1 MEHLLRL
8 ANSIPHTLSV
18 QILLAIVLFL
28 GYYLFTKLV
37 NGWIKRLSE
46 TKKVS
51 AARSSFI
58 LRTFNIAF
66 AFIFIAIFSITVG
79 VGYGDLSLFFSSVF
93 AVLGVALVAQW
104 SMLSN
109 ITASFLIFFVFPY
122 RVGDRIK
129 VVDKDEDISG
139 IIQDIRMFHVLIRHD
154 NGNLITYPNSL
165 MLQKSVIKLAPK
177 KKPSTTT
184 RLYTRIR
191 EDS

>member
-37 NGWIKRLSE
+37 NSWIKRLAE

-51 AARSSFI
+51 AARSNFI
-58 LRTFNIAF
+58 LRTFNITF

-129 VVDKDEDISG
+129 VVDRDEDISG
-139 IIQDIRMFHVLIRHD
+139 IIQDIRMFHVLIKHD

-165 MLQKSVIKLAPK
+165 MLQKSVIKLVPK

-191 EDS
+191 KDS